1 MESLRGQF
9 GKFGPV
15 FESRLAETGTGFCSG
30 ARLTFADVVLAQ
42 ALTGYLEWAP
52 DLLVGTPLL
61 AALHAQVL
69 DLPGI
74 AAYLTSAQRYPM
86 AGDTYVI
93 DAASVLQRALPAHF
107 PDQNRFLPAR

>member
-1 MESLRGQF
+1 
-9 GKFGPV
+9 V
-15 FESRLAETGTGFCSG
+15 FETRLAETGTGSCAA
-30 ARLTFADVVLAQ
+30 ARLTFADVVLAE
-42 ALTGYLEWAP
+42 ALTGYLEWVP

-61 AALHAQVL
+61 ESLHAQVL

-74 AAYLTSAQRYPM
+74 AAYLNSAQRYPM

-107 PDQNRFLPAR
+107 PNQNRFVPVQ